1 MKRIKKA
8 LDLDQKTK
16 KRLDEN
22 QVFFFGSKIIIEVN
36 NFGFFNKMNG
46 KVKYLQ
52 QKLLKI
58 SNSYK

>member
-1 MKRIKKA
+1 MKRTKKA

-22 QVFFFGSKIIIEVN
+22 QVFFFDLKNIIEGN

-52 QKLLKI
+52 QKLLKF
-58 SNSYK
+58 SKS

>member
-1 MKRIKKA
+1 MKKTKRA
-8 LDLDQKTK
+8 LDLDQKTV

-22 QVFFFGSKIIIEVN
+22 QVFFFGSKIIIEGN

-52 QKLLKI
+52 
-58 SNSYK
+58 